1 MMSSRFLK
9 IIPDRLFAVD
19 ENGNETEATRQAPIF
34 NCKHSFIAIKDGKC
48 VGHAFSIADVA
59 RKTGLKPGTVRSA
72 FSVGKNKIAGF
83 SWISVKRLSAC
94 KRCKKILNL
103 EDRYL
108 ATPKASELKK
118 QYSTRCKSCF
128 IISRQ
133 EERQRSKNEK

>member
-1 MMSSRFLK
+1 MSSRFLK

-59 RKTGLKPGTVRSA
+59 RKTGLKSGTVRSA
-72 FSVGKNKIAGF
+72 FNVGKNKFGGF
-83 SWISVKRLSAC
+83 NWINVRRLSKC

-108 ATPKASELKK
+108 VTPKHSELKK
-118 QYSTRCKSCF
+118 QYSSLCKTCLV
-128 IISRQ
+128 ISRQ
-133 EERQRSKNEK
+133 EKKGIKNEKQN